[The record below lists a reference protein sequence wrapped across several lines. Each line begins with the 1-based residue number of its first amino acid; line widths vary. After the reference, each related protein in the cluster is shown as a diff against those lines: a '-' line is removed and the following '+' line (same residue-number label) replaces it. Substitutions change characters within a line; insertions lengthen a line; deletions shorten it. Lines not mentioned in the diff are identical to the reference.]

1 MEVMKEPRLRT
12 CDPSVCDHCLYIG
25 EGDFICDL
33 YGVGSELTVFVMED
47 WEPTEYF
54 LQCRR
59 RK

>member
-47 WEPTEYF
+47 
-54 LQCRR
+54 
-59 RK
+59 